1 MQHSKLRN
9 KRIILCTSLD
19 PKLCTNAAFLIA
31 AYTVPNNAT
40 ARSRASLA
48 HEHHYATRCS
58 IKTCYQW
65 MLRRRF
71 ATLSPRAPLSECSRR
86 SAYLPRTTTT
96 TLSRSSC
103 HSETPSAWSRPTSS
117 YRYSIVSKASIAP
130 SSWAGSISRPLIA
143 GSTSSTRSHATA
155 TSTGSCR
162 TSSWPLP
169 IQLPSSH
176 QHHRRPS
183 TFSRQVRERGPELD
197 PEPERILILSLT
209 EELAPT
215 FHDHNVKAVIRLNAP
230 LYEGERFVAQGIA
243 HHDLIFP
250 DGSTPS
256 IRIIDEFFRIVES
269 CDGTVAVHCKGGF
282 GRTGTLIA
290 CYMIKHHGFTAREAI
305 GWIRL
310 CRPGSIVGR
319 QQQFLV
325 TYDPRSWLADRSQLT
340 TPPHRVEDVM
350 RNPGRFARVLAKSK
364 RVRQA
369 SLLPPLTMMR
379 PSETAATQLTIE
391 APELDD
397 AALPSSKPQLSLSTP
412 SMAALQECDCNDD
425 GVVTTV
431 QLGAKRARDE
441 LVEESVRCSQREAA
455 AAVLRTRY

>member
-1 MQHSKLRN
+1 MLHQDLLPMDAATPLCNFEPEGTAVGMQSSLCVPATNNNDNTQPILVPFRDAERMEPTNFFLSILDCLEGLHRAVKLGWFDLATFDCREYFFHEKPCN
-9 KRIILCTSLD
+9 GD
-19 PKLCTNAAFLIA
+19 FNWV
-31 AYTVPNNAT
+31 VPNKLMAFANPAAEQPPT
-40 ARSRASLA
+40 PPPAIYFLTPGTRTRTRTRSR
-48 HEHHYATRCS
+48 TRTNTDTVVNRGAC
-58 IKTCYQW
+58 
-65 MLRRRF
+65 
-71 ATLSPRAPLSECSRR
+71 
-86 SAYLPRTTTT
+86 AYL
-96 TLSRSSC
+96 
-103 HSETPSAWSRPTSS
+103 SRPQ
-117 YRYSIVSKASIAP
+117 R
-130 SSWAGSISRPLIA
+130 
-143 GSTSSTRSHATA
+143 
-155 TSTGSCR
+155 
-162 TSSWPLP
+162 
-169 IQLPSSH
+169 
-176 QHHRRPS
+176 
-183 TFSRQVRERGPELD
+183 
-197 PEPERILILSLT
+197 
-209 EELAPT
+209 
-215 FHDHNVKAVIRLNAP
+215 
-230 LYEGERFVAQGIA
+230 AQGIA

-269 CDGTVAVHCKGGF
+269 CDGAVAVHCKGGF

-340 TPPHRVEDVM
+340 TPLHRVEDVM

-364 RVRQA
+364 RARQA

-441 LVEESVRCSQREAA
+441 LVEESVRCSQREPA
-455 AAVLRTRY
+455 AAVLRTSC